1 MTSVE
6 SGVFGII
13 IMIYLSVIAVITII
27 ILAVLLYRAMKLVK
41 DKRANLESLQAN
53 LDHAR
58 KNLAAHE
65 QKNDELHHEL
75 NRLRAEAGILRNK
88 VEKLSQFQHILNI
101 EQYVAERHNQVEN
114 FVEATKIEAESL
126 LQGMKAYIE
135 KVRHYLDSY
144 EKNSKQKL
152 EIEAREQLHGFYNQA
167 MQQQNLTAISR
178 ALEHKINGY
187 GTEYLFPAHTLLDE
201 LIDGYDHIDSALHL
215 EVRRKIKNAIDH
227 HSVGD
232 CDYVEEKRRLSAIAL
247 VTHVFNSKADLYL
260 SRLRHDN
267 LGELIQ
273 LLQDDFILINHYGAA
288 FSYAR
293 IHESF
298 LSLRLEELKF
308 AALVLEFKE
317 KQQEQQTQM
326 QVHMMEG

>member
-1 MTSVE
+1 
-6 SGVFGII
+6 
-13 IMIYLSVIAVITII
+13 MIYLSVITVITII
-27 ILAVLLYRAMKLVK
+27 ILAVLLYRAIKLVK
-41 DKRANLESLQAN
+41 DKQVNLESLQAN
-53 LDHAR
+53 LDR
-58 KNLAAHE
+58 TRTNLAVHE

-75 NRLRAEAGILRNK
+75 NRFRAEAGTLRNK
-88 VEKLSQFQHILNI
+88 VEILSQFQHILNI
-101 EQYVAERHNQVEN
+101 EQYVAERQNQVEN

-187 GTEYLFPAHTLLDE
+187 GSEYLFPAHTLLDE

-215 EVRRKIKNAIDH
+215 EEVRRKIKNAIDH

-260 SRLRHDN
+260 SRLQHDN

-273 LLQDDFILINHYGAA
+273 SLQDDFILINHYGAA

-298 LSLRLEELKF
+298 LNLRLEELKF

-317 KQQEQQTQM
+317 KQQQQQTQM

>member
-1 MTSVE
+1 
-6 SGVFGII
+6 
-13 IMIYLSVIAVITII
+13 MIYLSVITIITII
-27 ILAVLLYRAMKLVK
+27 ILAVLLYRAIKLVK
-41 DKRANLESLQAN
+41 DKQVNLESLQAN
-53 LDHAR
+53 LDR
-58 KNLAAHE
+58 TRTNLAVHE

-75 NRLRAEAGILRNK
+75 NRFRAEAGTLRNK

-101 EQYVAERHNQVEN
+101 EQYVAERQNQVEN

-187 GTEYLFPAHTLLDE
+187 GSEYLFPAHTLLDE

-215 EVRRKIKNAIDH
+215 DEVRRKIKNAIDH
-227 HSVGD
+227 HGVGD

-273 LLQDDFILINHYGAA
+273 SLQDDFILINHYGAA

-293 IHESF
+293 IHDSF

-317 KQQEQQTQM
+317 KQQQQQTQM
-326 QVHMMEG
+326 QEQMMEG

>member
-1 MTSVE
+1 
-6 SGVFGII
+6 
-13 IMIYLSVIAVITII
+13 MIYLSVITVITII
-27 ILAVLLYRAMKLVK
+27 ILAVLLYRAIKLVK
-41 DKRANLESLQAN
+41 EKQVNLESLQAN
-53 LDHAR
+53 LDR
-58 KNLAAHE
+58 TRTNLAVHE

-75 NRLRAEAGILRNK
+75 NRFRAEAGTLRNK

-101 EQYVAERHNQVEN
+101 EQYVAERQNQVEN
-114 FVEATKIEAESL
+114 FVEVTKTEAESL
-126 LQGMKAYIE
+126 LQNMKAYIE

-152 EIEAREQLHGFYNQA
+152 EIEAREKLHGFYNQA
-167 MQQQNLTAISR
+167 TQQQNLTDISR
-178 ALEHKINGY
+178 ALENKINGY
-187 GTEYLFPAHTLLDE
+187 GTGYLLPAHTLLDE
-201 LIDGYDHIDSALHL
+201 LIDGYKHIDAAIHL
-215 EVRRKIKNAIDH
+215 KEVRRKIKNAIEYNC
-227 HSVGD
+227 VGD

-273 LLQDDFILINHYGAA
+273 SLQDDFILINHYGAA

-298 LSLRLEELKF
+298 LNLRLEELKF

>member
-1 MTSVE
+1 
-6 SGVFGII
+6 
-13 IMIYLSVIAVITII
+13 MIYLSVITIITII
-27 ILAVLLYRAMKLVK
+27 ILAVLLYRAIKLVK
-41 DKRANLESLQAN
+41 DKQVNLESLQAN
-53 LDHAR
+53 LDR
-58 KNLAAHE
+58 TRTNLAVHE

-75 NRLRAEAGILRNK
+75 NRFRAEAGTLRNK

-101 EQYVAERHNQVEN
+101 EQYVAERQNQVEN

-126 LQGMKAYIE
+126 LQGIKAYIE
-135 KVRHYLDSY
+135 KVKHYLDSY

-187 GTEYLFPAHTLLDE
+187 GSEYLFPAHTLLDE

-215 EVRRKIKNAIDH
+215 DEVRRKIKNAIDH
-227 HSVGD
+227 HGVGD

-273 LLQDDFILINHYGAA
+273 SLQDDFILINHYGAA

-326 QVHMMEG
+326 QIHMMEG

>member
-1 MTSVE
+1 
-6 SGVFGII
+6 
-13 IMIYLSVIAVITII
+13 MIYLSVITVITII
-27 ILAVLLYRAMKLVK
+27 ILAVLLYRAIKLVK
-41 DKRANLESLQAN
+41 DKQVNLESLQAN
-53 LDHAR
+53 LDR
-58 KNLAAHE
+58 TRTNLAVHE

-75 NRLRAEAGILRNK
+75 NRFRAETGTLRNK

-101 EQYVAERHNQVEN
+101 EQYVAERQNQVEN

-126 LQGMKAYIE
+126 LQGIKAYIE

-187 GTEYLFPAHTLLDE
+187 GSEYLFPAHTLLDE

-215 EVRRKIKNAIDH
+215 EEVRCKIKNAIDH
-227 HSVGD
+227 HNVGD

-273 LLQDDFILINHYGAA
+273 SLQDDFILINHYGAA

-298 LSLRLEELKF
+298 LNLRLEELKF

>member
-1 MTSVE
+1 
-6 SGVFGII
+6 
-13 IMIYLSVIAVITII
+13 MIYLSVITVITII
-27 ILAVLLYRAMKLVK
+27 ILAVLLYRAIKLVK
-41 DKRANLESLQAN
+41 DKQVNLESLQAN
-53 LDHAR
+53 LDR
-58 KNLAAHE
+58 TRTNLAVHE

-75 NRLRAEAGILRNK
+75 NRFRAEAGTLRNK

-101 EQYVAERHNQVEN
+101 EQYVAERQNQVEN

-187 GTEYLFPAHTLLDE
+187 GSEYLFPAHTLLDE

-215 EVRRKIKNAIDH
+215 EEVRRKIKNAIDH

-260 SRLRHDN
+260 SRLQHDN

-273 LLQDDFILINHYGAA
+273 SLQDDFILINHYGAA

-293 IHESF
+293 IHDSF